1 MVLVTQVG
9 TDKRQ
14 VVALVAVVVV
24 VIIIRQGELEL
35 LGKAL
40 LVEMVQVRPAIM
52 VLAVAVQGQ

>member
-14 VVALVAVVVV
+14 VVALVAAVVV

-40 LVEMVQVRPAIM
+40 LAEMVQVRLVIM